1 MQLLALVIPALEKM
15 SKEGEEGRK
24 KLTQITRIVAVVL
37 AVVQAIGIVV
47 AFKSYFIDVF
57 SFESGADNPILTM
70 ALTIVL
76 LVGGSVMVMWLS
88 ERITE
93 YGIGNGTSIIIFI
106 GILSTAGTTMAESF
120 KLVGNEWTY
129 IWNIIGFILVVV
141 AVLTFIVFM
150 DGAERRITVQYS
162 KQIKGNKMYGGQ
174 STYIPIRVNGSGVM
188 PIISHR
194 PCLCSRNDHP
204 TLLQQHRSGS
214 LVCSIH
220 GKRHRGL
227 LRTFGIVHPRIQL
240 FLCSNPI
247 QSRRR
252 IQKHST
258 IRRIYP
264 RHKSGQTDKRL
275 PQEDQQQNHLLR
287 SGVPHVLVTH
297 PDFHLQSSCN
307 GQRHLGGSGSPV
319 CELVLR
325 NRFAHRRVRRTRTQ
339 QATRIA
345 NYDEALQR
353 LPQISE
359 STNKPKFLLGGANQS
374 MICLPSKRKSAI
386 INNYENIILLGA
398 PGAGKGTQA
407 AMIAEEFKV
416 PHIST
421 GDILRRNMK
430 EGTPLGLKAK
440 AFVESGGLVPDEVV
454 IGLVEDRLSQEDCK
468 TDTSLTDFPEQSLR
482 QRLSTRLPE
491 STLQSTSTFRLKLS

>member
-1 MQLLALVIPALEKM
+1 MFETLKNAFKSKEIRVKIWITLALILVYRIGCYIPIPTFNIAAMQQAEAFSSDFLSILNVITGGSMQNATLFALGVLPFINSSIIMQLLALVIPALEKM

-188 PIISHR
+188 PIIFAS
-194 PCLCSRNDHP
+194 S
-204 TLLQQHRSGS
+204 LLMFPQM
-214 LVCSIH
+214 I
-220 GKRHRGL
+220 
-227 LRTFGIVHPRIQL
+227 IQL
-240 FLCSNPI
+240 FF
-247 QSRRR
+247 
-252 IQKHST
+252 ST
-258 IRRIYP
+258 TEAASWYARYM
-264 RHKSGQTDKRL
+264 
-275 PQEDQQQNHLLR
+275 
-287 SGVPHVLVTH
+287 
-297 PDFHLQSSCN
+297 
-307 GQRHLGGSGSPV
+307 GSGTAV
-319 CELVLR
+319 YYVLLALFILGFSYFYAQIQF
-325 NRFAHRRVRRTRTQ
+325 NPEDVSKNIQ
-339 QATRIA
+339 QYGGFIPGIRAG
-345 NYDEALQR
+345 
-353 LPQISE
+353 
-359 STNKPKFLLGGANQS
+359 KPTSDFL
-374 MICLPSKRKSAI
+374 KK
-386 INNYENIILLGA
+386 INNRITFFGAVFLMCLSLIPTFIFRALAMGNGTWAAPALPFANSFSATGLLIVVSVA
-398 PGAGKGTQA
+398 LEINKQLESQI
-407 AMIAEEFKV
+407 M
-416 PHIST
+416 
-421 GDILRRNMK
+421 MK
-430 EGTPLGLKAK
+430 HYNGFLK
-440 AFVESGGLVPDEVV
+440 
-454 IGLVEDRLSQEDCK
+454 
-468 TDTSLTDFPEQSLR
+468 
-482 QRLSTRLPE
+482 
-491 STLQSTSTFRLKLS
+491 

>member
-1 MQLLALVIPALEKM
+1 MFETLKNAFKSKEIRVKIWITLALILVYRIGCYIPIPTFNVAAMQQAEAFSSDFLSILNVITGGSMQNATLFALGVLPFINSSIIMQLLALVIPALEKM

-162 KQIKGNKMYGGQ
+162 KQIKGSKMYGGQ

-188 PIISHR
+188 PIIFAS
-194 PCLCSRNDHP
+194 S
-204 TLLQQHRSGS
+204 LLMFPQM
-214 LVCSIH
+214 I
-220 GKRHRGL
+220 
-227 LRTFGIVHPRIQL
+227 IQL
-240 FLCSNPI
+240 FFSNTEAAVWYA
-247 QSRRR
+247 Q
-252 IQKHST
+252 
-258 IRRIYP
+258 YM
-264 RHKSGQTDKRL
+264 
-275 PQEDQQQNHLLR
+275 
-287 SGVPHVLVTH
+287 
-297 PDFHLQSSCN
+297 
-307 GQRHLGGSGSPV
+307 GSGTAV
-319 CELVLR
+319 YYVLLALFILGFSYFYAQIQF
-325 NRFAHRRVRRTRTQ
+325 NPEDVSKNIQ
-339 QATRIA
+339 QYGGFIPGIRAG
-345 NYDEALQR
+345 
-353 LPQISE
+353 
-359 STNKPKFLLGGANQS
+359 KPTSDFL
-374 MICLPSKRKSAI
+374 KK
-386 INNYENIILLGA
+386 INNRITFFGAVFLMCLSLIPTFIFRALAMGNGTWAAPALPFANSFSATGLLIVVSVA
-398 PGAGKGTQA
+398 LELNKQLESQIMMKHYKG
-407 AMIAEEFKV
+407 F
-416 PHIST
+416 
-421 GDILRRNMK
+421 
-430 EGTPLGLKAK
+430 LK
-440 AFVESGGLVPDEVV
+440 
-454 IGLVEDRLSQEDCK
+454 
-468 TDTSLTDFPEQSLR
+468 
-482 QRLSTRLPE
+482 
-491 STLQSTSTFRLKLS
+491 